1 MKFEL
6 IEILNQSA
14 NSDEFSKL
22 ASPKSQLE
30 TPNVRHSNTL
40 KEGGEV
46 EHEEENKTLQL
57 DFQDE

>member
-30 TPNVRHSNTL
+30 TPKVRHSNTL

-46 EHEEENKTLQL
+46 EHEEENRTL
-57 DFQDE
+57 